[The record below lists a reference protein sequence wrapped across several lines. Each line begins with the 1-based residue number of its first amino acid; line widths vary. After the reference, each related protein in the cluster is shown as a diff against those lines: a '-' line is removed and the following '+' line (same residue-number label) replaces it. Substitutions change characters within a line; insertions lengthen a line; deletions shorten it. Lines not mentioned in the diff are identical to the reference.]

1 MKTARTLYNK
11 DAVRHPNNYHP
22 VLLLHAM
29 LFLVSQA
36 VEEFPTSK
44 MH

>member
-11 DAVRHPNNYHP
+11 GAVRHPNNDHT
-22 VLLLHAM
+22 VLLLHAV
-29 LFLVSQA
+29 LDLVSQA